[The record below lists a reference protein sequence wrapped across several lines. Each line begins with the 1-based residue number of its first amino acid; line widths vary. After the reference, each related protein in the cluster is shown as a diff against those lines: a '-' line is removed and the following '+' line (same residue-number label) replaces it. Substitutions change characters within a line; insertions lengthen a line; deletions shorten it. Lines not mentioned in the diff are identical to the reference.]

1 MITVKTVKD
10 LLRESRQRE
19 SFRLL
24 PKGKT
29 YKDLS
34 TICVIPTPGNVEE
47 KRFLN
52 CEKCEHRNEYVHT
65 RVNGIDPRVYDSW
78 KKIIRPMNV
87 PFLEMF
93 VNGME
98 VGDAYNAAVE
108 TILSNPGTKNF
119 KYLLTLEHDNL
130 PPGPDDLIPQGPLM
144 ALYEG
149 IAKGFDVVGG
159 LYWTK
164 GSPSMPLIY
173 GDPKQGSKH
182 KSGMFKVRHNW
193 KPGQL
198 VECNGMG
205 MGFTL
210 FKLDIFR
217 DKRLKKPWFKTA
229 QGVAEKFDGEKG
241 VVGYTQDLWFFEQI
255 RALGYKVAVDT
266 RVKVGHMDL
275 STGII
280 Y

>member
-1 MITVKTVKD
+1 MITAKTVKQ
-10 LLRESRQRE
+10 LMKEARFRE
-19 SFRLL
+19 SFRVL

-29 YKDLS
+29 YRDLS
-34 TICVIPTPGNVEE
+34 TVIVIPTPGMTEE
-47 KRFLN
+47 KAFLN
-52 CEKCEHRNEYVHT
+52 CSKCKHKNEYTAT
-65 RVNGIDPRVYDSW
+65 RISGLDPRVVESW
-78 KKIIRPMNV
+78 KRIVKPMNV
-87 PFLEMF
+87 PVLEMI

-108 TILSNPGTKNF
+108 NILSNPGTKNF

-130 PPGPDDLIPQGPLM
+130 PPGPSPEIPQGALM
-144 ALYEG
+144 ALYDG
-149 IAKGFDVVGG
+149 IQKGYDVVGG

-164 GSPSMPLIY
+164 GQPSAPLLY
-173 GDPKQGSKH
+173 GDPKQNSKH
-182 KSGMFKVRHNW
+182 KSGMFKVRHDF
-193 KPGQL
+193 KDGAL

-229 QGVAEKFDGEKG
+229 QGLDTKFDGETG
-241 VVGYTQDLWFFEQI
+241 IVGYTQDLWFFEQI
-255 RALGYKVAVDT
+255 RALGYRVAVDT

-275 STGII
+275 RTGQI